1 MNATLPTQ
9 PGDRRLVLVSL
20 AAVYVIWGSTYLA
33 MRIAVDGSPPL
44 VMASSRFVLS
54 GVVLLTF
61 LRLRGAPWPTL
72 KEWAYALPVGTLMFS
87 LGNATVAVAEQHLS
101 SGVAA
106 VVCGTMPL
114 CTAALSGLFGEKP
127 TRREWVGLVMG
138 FAGVVVLASGGELA
152 AEPKSAAI
160 LCVAPVAWALASL
173 LARKLPL
180 ARGLMSAATQM
191 VLGGVMMALF
201 ALIAGEHVPAAPPLN
216 AVLAWAYLA
225 VFGSLVGYSA
235 YTYLLRNARPAVA
248 TSYSYVNPAIAVAI
262 GAAAGGETIGGRTI
276 AAVLLI
282 VAATVV
288 VVRKERRG

>member
-1 MNATLPTQ
+1 MNATLPAQ
-9 PGDRRLVLVSL
+9 AGDRRLVWVSL

-33 MRIAVDGSPPL
+33 MRIAVEGIPPL
-44 VMASSRFVLS
+44 VMASSRFILS
-54 GVVLLTF
+54 GLVLLTV
-61 LRLRGAPWPTL
+61 LRVRGAPWPTL

-114 CTAALSGLFGEKP
+114 CTGALSRFFGEKP
-127 TRREWVGLVMG
+127 TRREWVGLVVG
-138 FAGVVVLASGGELA
+138 FAGVAVLASGGELR
-152 AEPKSAAI
+152 AEPRSAAI
-160 LCVAPVAWALASL
+160 LCVAPVAWSLASL

-180 ARGLMSAATQM
+180 AKGLMSAATQM
-191 VLGGVMMALF
+191 LTGGVMMALF
-201 ALIAGEHVPAAPPLN
+201 AVIAGEHVPSAPPID

-262 GAAAGGETIGGRTI
+262 GAAVGGETIGARTLV
-276 AAVLLI
+276 AVLLI

-288 VVRKERRG
+288 VVRK

>member
-1 MNATLPTQ
+1 
-9 PGDRRLVLVSL
+9 
-20 AAVYVIWGSTYLA
+20 VIWGSTYLA
-33 MRIAVDGSPPL
+33 MRIAVDGIPPL

-114 CTAALSGLFGEKP
+114 CTAALSGFFGEKP

-160 LCVAPVAWALASL
+160 LCVAPVAWSLASL

-180 ARGLMSAATQM
+180 AKGLMSAATQM

-201 ALIAGEHVPAAPPLN
+201 AVLAGEQVPTAPPLN
-216 AVLAWAYLA
+216 SVLAWAYLA

-276 AAVLLI
+276 VAVLLI

-288 VVRKERRG
+288 VVRK